1 MANNGRS
8 HPESAQHGW
17 DEHNLSQLRYF
28 RSLTLRE
35 KLQAVEGMADVVRH
49 FQQIRAHGGFKAA
62 SRKAGTPEA
71 MAVASAVR
79 EPSAEYAAGNSSRR
93 VLAVKR
99 ERAMSVTGIDFER
112 CFECLTGNRPFPWQS
127 RLYGHFL
134 KGDLPSA
141 LDLPTGLGKTATI
154 AVWLLAL
161 AHHTR
166 GGTMHDFPRR
176 LVYVVNRRTVVD
188 QATREAEQIRKAL
201 VSTPELSAAADAL
214 RSLSAQRSESPL
226 AISTLRGEFA
236 DNAEWRDDPSR
247 PAVIV
252 GTVDMIGSRLL
263 FSGYGRGFKSRPLH
277 AGFLGQDTL
286 LVHDEA
292 HLEPAF
298 QKLIAEIESEQQRRK
313 EFRRFRVMALT
324 ATSRGDSGQFGL
336 TDADRKHNVVR
347 KRINAK
353 KGVSLHRTD
362 NEKDTADQVVN
373 LALTYE
379 DSGHAILVF
388 LRKLEDVQK
397 VAGKLPQGRVQ
408 TLTGTM
414 RGLERD
420 SLSREDAIFARFMPK
435 LERTPQN
442 GTVYLVCTSAGEV
455 GVNISADHLICD
467 LTPFDSMA
475 QRFGRVNRFGDGDAR
490 INVTYCARKV
500 DPNSQNEMAS
510 DAKSEGKAKPLS
522 PFNQAC
528 ERTLLLLQQLPK
540 REDQRHDAS
549 PAALGALPV
558 ADRQAAFTPAPAIL
572 PVSNILFD
580 AWALTSVRQEL
591 PGRPPVADWLHG
603 VAEWEPPETHV
614 AWRRE
619 VDYLTDGLRTRYK
632 PEDLL
637 EDYPLKP
644 HELLRDSSDRVFG
657 HLKTL
662 ADARAD
668 CPVWLIVDG
677 DSVIVKSLGELAK
690 GDKDVLNG
698 RTVLLPTNVGGLLE
712 SGMLNGTAAFD
723 EHRQYDVADRWN
735 DEKGNP
741 RRFRVWDDAAAPD
754 GMRLVRTIDIRPSDA
769 DDERDQDEE
778 STSNRYWH
786 WYVRPRSA
794 DDDGSRTARKKQEL
808 VPHLQSAERFA
819 AALVEKLLGE
829 SNEARAVTLA
839 AKWHDLGKRRSIW
852 QRSIGNRDPNLVL
865 AKSGG
870 EARPLE
876 ITNYR
881 HELGS
886 LIDISSDPE
895 FRQLTPEMQDLVLHL
910 IAAHHGRA
918 RPHFPADEAFDPER
932 PEERTAEIVREVPR
946 RFARLQRKYGRWGLA
961 YLESLMRAADALAS
975 QNDDPGSKPADFSAV
990 PMQEAAR

>member
-1 MANNGRS
+1 MS
-8 HPESAQHGW
+8 
-17 DEHNLSQLRYF
+17 
-28 RSLTLRE
+28 
-35 KLQAVEGMADVVRH
+35 
-49 FQQIRAHGGFKAA
+49 
-62 SRKAGTPEA
+62 
-71 MAVASAVR
+71 VAS
-79 EPSAEYAAGNSSRR
+79 
-93 VLAVKR
+93 
-99 ERAMSVTGIDFER
+99 IDFER
-112 CFECLTGNRPFPWQS
+112 CFECLTGNRPFPWQT

-134 KGDLPSA
+134 KGDSPPA

-161 AHHTR
+161 AHHAR
-166 GGTMHDFPRR
+166 GGTMRDFPRR

-214 RSLSAQRSESPL
+214 RSLSAQPSEGPL

-298 QKLIAEIESEQQRRK
+298 QELIAAIESEQQHRK

-336 TDADRKHNVVR
+336 TDADRKHGVVR

-353 KGVSLHRTD
+353 KGVSLHRID
-362 NEKDTADQVVN
+362 NQKDTADQVVK
-373 LALTYE
+373 LALTQE

-388 LRKLEDVQK
+388 LRKLDDVHK
-397 VAGKLPQGRVQ
+397 VADKLPRGRVQ

-420 SLSREDAIFARFMPK
+420 RLAKEDTIFARFMPK
-435 LERTPQN
+435 PEAIPQQ

-455 GVNISADHLICD
+455 GVNISADHLVCD
-467 LTPFDSMA
+467 LTPFDSVA
-475 QRFGRVNRFGDGDAR
+475 QRFGRVNRFGEGNAR
-490 INVTYCARKV
+490 IDVVYPSWPEGSIDETVKNALKFKDQKKRILVLRVTSDEVRAVVKNLRKSKLRVSNQHWLEYSTGQSESAAVYGVATPDNMGPFTAFDEIIGIGEVEPVQIARI
-500 DPNSQNEMAS
+500 
-510 DAKSEGKAKPLS
+510 
-522 PFNQAC
+522 
-528 ERTLLLLQQLPK
+528 RTLGLLKTLPATSK
-540 REDQRHDAS
+540 DCRDAS
-549 PAALGALPV
+549 PAALAGLPV
-558 ADRQAAFTPAPAIL
+558 AARQAAFTPSPAIL
-572 PVSNILFD
+572 LVSNILFD
-580 AWALTSVRQEL
+580 AWALTSIRTKL

-614 AWRRE
+614 AWREE
-619 VDYLTDGLRTRYK
+619 VGHLTDALRTQYK

-644 HELLRDSSDRVFG
+644 HELLRDRSDRVLG
-657 HLKTL
+657 QLKAL
-662 ADARAD
+662 AEKDDNAD
-668 CPVWLIVDG
+668 QPVWLVVDG
-677 DSVIVKSLGELAK
+677 DSVIVMSLGELIEGA
-690 GDKDVLNG
+690 KDVLNG

-712 SGMLNGTAAFD
+712 SGMLSGTAAFD

-741 RRFRVWDDAAAPD
+741 RRLRVWDDDPAPD
-754 GMRLVRTIDIRPSDA
+754 GMRLVRTIDTRPDA
-769 DDERDQDEE
+769 DDEQEHEE
-778 STSNRYWH
+778 EGTSRRYWR

-794 DDDGSRTARKKQEL
+794 DDDGSRTARKEQKL
-808 VPHLQSAERFA
+808 APHLQAAERFA
-819 AALVEKLLGE
+819 AALAAKLLGE

-839 AKWHDLGKRRSIW
+839 AKWHDLGKHRAIW

-870 EARPLE
+870 RARLVE
-876 ITNYR
+876 ITDYR

-886 LIDISSDPE
+886 LIDVSSDPE

-961 YLESLMRAADALAS
+961 YLESLVRAADALAS
-975 QNDDPGSKPADFSAV
+975 QNDDPHSKPAGSSVV
-990 PMQEAAR
+990 PTREAAR

>member
-1 MANNGRS
+1 
-8 HPESAQHGW
+8 
-17 DEHNLSQLRYF
+17 
-28 RSLTLRE
+28 
-35 KLQAVEGMADVVRH
+35 
-49 FQQIRAHGGFKAA
+49 
-62 SRKAGTPEA
+62 
-71 MAVASAVR
+71 
-79 EPSAEYAAGNSSRR
+79 
-93 VLAVKR
+93 
-99 ERAMSVTGIDFER
+99 MSITSIDFER
-112 CFECLTGNRPFPWQS
+112 CFECLTGNSSFPWQA

-134 KGDLPSA
+134 KEDLPPA

-161 AHHTR
+161 AHHAR
-166 GGTMHDFPRR
+166 GGTIRDFPRR

-188 QATREAEQIRKAL
+188 QATRETEQIRKAL
-201 VSTPELSAAADAL
+201 VSTPELSAVADAL
-214 RSLSAQRSESPL
+214 RSLSAQPSESPL

-298 QKLIAEIESEQQRRK
+298 QELIAAIESEQQRRK

-336 TDADRKHNVVR
+336 TDADRKHGVVR

-353 KGVSLHRTD
+353 KGVSLHRID
-362 NEKDTADQVVN
+362 NEKDMADQVVK
-373 LALTYE
+373 LALKHE
-379 DSGHAILVF
+379 DSGHAVLIF
-388 LRKLEDVQK
+388 LRKLEDVHG
-397 VAGKLPQGRVQ
+397 VVGKLPQRRVQ

-420 SLSREDAIFARFMPK
+420 SLSKEDAIFARFMPK
-435 LERTPQN
+435 SAGTPQN

-467 LTPFDSMA
+467 LAPFDSMA

-490 INVTYCARKV
+490 IDVVYCASRKV
-500 DPNSQNEMAS
+500 DPNSQHEMAS
-510 DAKSEGKAKPLS
+510 NAKSEGKAKPPS
-522 PFNQAC
+522 PFDQAC
-528 ERTLLLLQQLPK
+528 ERTLLLLQRLPR
-540 REDQRHDAS
+540 REDRCHDAS
-549 PAALGALPV
+549 PAALGNLPV
-558 ADRQAAFTPAPAIL
+558 ADRQAAFTPPPVIL
-572 PVSNILFD
+572 PASDILFD
-580 AWALTSVRQEL
+580 AWALTSIRQKL

-614 AWRRE
+614 AWREE
-619 VDYLTDGLRTRYK
+619 VAYLTDQLRTRYK

-644 HELLRDSSDRVFG
+644 HELLRDRSDRVFG
-657 HLKTL
+657 HLKNL
-662 ADARAD
+662 AEVHAD
-668 CPVWLIVDG
+668 HLVWLVVDG
-677 DSVIVKSLGELAK
+677 ESVIVKSLGELAK

-698 RTVLLPTNVGGLLE
+698 RTVLLPPEVGGLVE
-712 SGMLNGTAAFD
+712 SGMLSGSAAFD

-735 DEKGNP
+735 DENGNP
-741 RRFRVWDDAAAPD
+741 RRLRVWDDDSAAGGMP
-754 GMRLVRTIDIRPSDA
+754 MRLVRTIDVQPDA
-769 DDERDQDEE
+769 DEQDQDEE
-778 STSNRYWH
+778 STSRRYWH

-794 DDDGSRTARKKQEL
+794 DDDGSRTARRAQEL
-808 VPHLQSAERFA
+808 VPHLQSAKRFA
-819 AALVEKLLGE
+819 AALVGKLLGE

-870 EARPLE
+870 KARPLE
-876 ITNYR
+876 ITDYR

-886 LIDISSDPE
+886 LIDVSSDPE
-895 FRQLTPEMQDLVLHL
+895 FRQLTLEMQDLVLHL

-918 RPHFPADEAFDPER
+918 RPYFPADEAFDPER
-932 PEERTAEIVREVPR
+932 PEERTADIVREVPR
-946 RFARLQRKYGRWGLA
+946 RFAELQRKYGRWGLA
-961 YLESLMRAADALAS
+961 YLESLVRAADALAS
-975 QNDDPGSKPADFSAV
+975 QNDDVGSKHADSSALST
-990 PMQEAAR
+990 QDAAR

>member
-1 MANNGRS
+1 MTGAAN
-8 HPESAQHGW
+8 
-17 DEHNLSQLRYF
+17 
-28 RSLTLRE
+28 
-35 KLQAVEGMADVVRH
+35 
-49 FQQIRAHGGFKAA
+49 
-62 SRKAGTPEA
+62 
-71 MAVASAVR
+71 
-79 EPSAEYAAGNSSRR
+79 
-93 VLAVKR
+93 
-99 ERAMSVTGIDFER
+99 DFET
-112 CFECLTGNRPFPWQS
+112 CFEQLTGNAPFPWQA

-134 KGDLPSA
+134 KGDSPTA

-161 AHHTR
+161 AHHAHA
-166 GGTMHDFPRR
+166 GTARDFSRR

-201 VSTPELSAAADAL
+201 ISTPELSAVADAL
-214 RSLSAQRSESPL
+214 RSLSAQSSESPL
-226 AISTLRGEFA
+226 AISTLRGQFA
-236 DNAEWRDDPSR
+236 DNAEWRDDPAR
-247 PAVIV
+247 AAVIV

-277 AGFLGQDTL
+277 AGFLSQDTL

-298 QKLIAEIESEQQRRK
+298 QELIAAIESEQQRRK

-336 TDADRKHNVVR
+336 ADADRKHDVVR

-353 KGVSLHRTD
+353 KGVSLHRID
-362 NEKDTADQVVN
+362 NEKDTADQVVK
-373 LALTYE
+373 LALKHE

-388 LRKLEDVQK
+388 LRKLEDVLK
-397 VAGKLPQGRVQ
+397 VAGRLPQGRVQ

-420 SLSREDAIFARFMPK
+420 SLSKEDAIFARFMPK
-435 LERTPQN
+435 PEGTPQN

-455 GVNISADHLICD
+455 GVNISGDHLICD

-475 QRFGRVNRFGDGDAR
+475 QRLGRVNRFGNGDAR
-490 INVTYCARKV
+490 IDAVYCGSRKV
-500 DPNSQNEMAS
+500 DPNSQNEMAG
-510 DAKSEGKAKPLS
+510 DAKSEEKAKPPS
-522 PFNQAC
+522 SFDQAC

-540 REDQRHDAS
+540 REDQRYEAS
-549 PAALGALPV
+549 PAALGTLSV
-558 ADRQAAFTPAPAIL
+558 AGRQETFTPPPAIL
-572 PVSNILFD
+572 PASDILFD
-580 AWALTSVRQEL
+580 AWALTSVRQKL

-614 AWRRE
+614 AWRNE
-619 VDYLTDGLRTRYK
+619 VGCLTDELRTRYK

-644 HELLRDSSDRVFG
+644 HELLRDRSDRVFG
-657 HLKTL
+657 HLKKL
-662 ADARAD
+662 AEAHAD
-668 CPVWLIVDG
+668 CPVWLVVDG
-677 DSVIVKSLGELAK
+677 ESVIVKGLGELAN
-690 GDKDVLNG
+690 DNKDVLNG
-698 RTVLLPTNVGGLLE
+698 RTVLLPAEAGGLLE
-712 SGMLNGTAAFD
+712 GGMFSGAAAYD
-723 EHRQYDVADRWN
+723 EHRQYDVADRWS

-741 RRFRVWDDAAAPD
+741 RRLRVWDDAPAPE
-754 GMRLVRTIDIRPSDA
+754 GMRLVRTVDMPDA
-769 DDERDQDEE
+769 DDEQDQDEE
-778 STSNRYWH
+778 SASRRYWR

-794 DDDGSRTARKKQEL
+794 DDDGSRTARRAQEL

-819 AALVEKLLGE
+819 AVLAAKLLGE
-829 SNEARAVTLA
+829 SNEAGAVTLA

-870 EARPLE
+870 KARLLE
-876 ITNYR
+876 ITDYR

-886 LIDISSDPE
+886 LVDVSSDPE

-918 RPHFPADEAFDPER
+918 RPHFPTHEAFDPER
-932 PEERTAEIVREVPR
+932 PEEHTAEIVREVPR
-946 RFARLQRKYGRWGLA
+946 RFARLQRRYGRWGLA
-961 YLESLMRAADALAS
+961 YLESLVRAADALAS
-975 QNDDPGSKPADFSAV
+975 QNDPESMLADSPAVSF
-990 PMQEAAR
+990 QEAAR

>member
-1 MANNGRS
+1 
-8 HPESAQHGW
+8 
-17 DEHNLSQLRYF
+17 
-28 RSLTLRE
+28 
-35 KLQAVEGMADVVRH
+35 
-49 FQQIRAHGGFKAA
+49 
-62 SRKAGTPEA
+62 
-71 MAVASAVR
+71 
-79 EPSAEYAAGNSSRR
+79 
-93 VLAVKR
+93 
-99 ERAMSVTGIDFER
+99 MSITSIDFER
-112 CFECLTGNRPFPWQS
+112 CFECLTGNRPFPWQT

-134 KGDLPSA
+134 KVESPPA

-161 AHHTR
+161 AQHAR
-166 GGTMHDFPRR
+166 AGTARDFPRR

-188 QATREAEQIRKAL
+188 QATREAEQMRSAL
-201 VSTPELSAAADAL
+201 VSAAELGVVADAL
-214 RSLSAQRSESPL
+214 RALAAHSTEIPL
-226 AISTLRGEFA
+226 AISTLRGQFA
-236 DNAEWRDDPSR
+236 DNTEWRDDPAR
-247 PAVIV
+247 AAVIV

-298 QKLIAEIESEQQRRK
+298 QELIAAIESGQQRRK

-336 TDADRKHNVVR
+336 TDADRKHGVVR
-347 KRINAK
+347 KRIKAK
-353 KGVSLHRTD
+353 KGISLHRID
-362 NEKDTADQVVN
+362 NEKDMADKVVK
-373 LALTYE
+373 LALTHE

-420 SLSREDAIFARFMPK
+420 SLSKEDAIFARFMPK
-435 LERTPQN
+435 PEGTPQN

-490 INVTYCARKV
+490 IEVVHCASRKG

-510 DAKSEGKAKPLS
+510 DVKSKGKVKPPS
-522 PFNQAC
+522 PFDQAC

-540 REDQRHDAS
+540 RQDRHHDAS

-558 ADRQAAFTPAPAIL
+558 ADRQAAFTPPPVIL
-572 PVSNILFD
+572 PATDILFD
-580 AWALTSVRQEL
+580 TWALTSVRQKL

-614 AWRRE
+614 AWREE
-619 VDYLTDGLRTRYK
+619 VGYLTDQLRTRYR

-644 HELLRDSSDRVFG
+644 HELLRDRSDRVLG
-657 HLKTL
+657 HLKEL
-662 ADARAD
+662 AEAHAD
-668 CPVWLIVDG
+668 RPVWLVVDG
-677 DSVIVKSLGELAK
+677 DSVTVKSLGELVK

-698 RTVLLPTNVGGLLE
+698 RTVLLPAEVGGLLE
-712 SGMLNGTAAFD
+712 SGMLSGTATFD
-723 EHRQYDVADRWN
+723 EQRQYDVADRWN
-735 DEKGNP
+735 DEKGHP
-741 RRFRVWDDAAAPD
+741 RRFRVWDDAPTPD
-754 GMRLVRTIDIRPSDA
+754 GMRLVRTIDIRPDT
-769 DDERDQDEE
+769 DDEQDQDED
-778 STSNRYWH
+778 STSRRYWH
-786 WYVRPRSA
+786 WYVQPRSA
-794 DDDGSRTARKKQEL
+794 DDDGSRTARKEQKL
-808 VPHLQSAERFA
+808 APHLQAAERFA
-819 AALVEKLLGE
+819 AALAAKLVSE
-829 SNEARAVTLA
+829 PDEARAVTLA
-839 AKWHDLGKRRSIW
+839 AKWHDLGKHRAMW
-852 QRSIGNRDPNLVL
+852 QRSIGNSNPNLVL

-870 EARPLE
+870 KKRPIE
-876 ITNYR
+876 ITGYR

-886 LIDISSDPE
+886 LIDVSSDSE
-895 FRQLTPEMQDLVLHL
+895 FRHLTPDMQDLVLHL

-932 PEERTAEIVREVPR
+932 PEERTAEIVREAPR

-961 YLESLMRAADALAS
+961 YLESLVRAADALAS
-975 QNDDPGSKPADFSAV
+975 QNDDPQSKPADPSVV
-990 PMQEAAR
+990 PTREAAR